1 MKMIKFAL
9 KRYANFGSHVA
20 AFLAGLGCVV
30 SGWYFWIPLA
40 FAVVLGSACAYFN
53 RPKQKQVEIPASAS
67 VSAPVS
73 VSDSDLQSL
82 LIQQMLQSMQKNN

>member
-9 KRYANFGSHVA
+9 KRYAYFGSHVA
-20 AFLAGLGCVV
+20 AFLAGLGCVI

-40 FAVVLGSACAYFN
+40 VAVVLGSACAYFN
-53 RPKQKQVEIPASAS
+53 RPKQKKTETPASAP
-67 VSAPVS
+67 AS

-82 LIQQMLQSMQKNN
+82 ILQQLLSQVKGE

>member
-30 SGWYFWIPLA
+30 NGWYFWIPLA
-40 FAVVLGSACAYFN
+40 VAVVLGSACAYFN
-53 RPKQKQVEIPASAS
+53 RPKQMKAETSASAS
-67 VSAPVS
+67 AP

-82 LIQQMLQSMQKNN
+82 ILQQFLSQSKRD

>member
-20 AFLAGLGCVV
+20 AFLAGLGCVI
-30 SGWYFWIPLA
+30 SGWYLWIPLA
-40 FAVVLGSACAYFN
+40 VAIVLGSACAYFN
-53 RPKQKQVEIPASAS
+53 RPKPQKKEQVVLP

-73 VSDSDLQSL
+73 DVDLQSL
-82 LIQQMLQSMQKNN
+82 ILQQLLLQSKGE

>member
-1 MKMIKFAL
+1 MKLIKFAL

-30 SGWYFWIPLA
+30 NGWYFWIPLA
-40 FAVVLGSACAYFN
+40 VAVVLGSACAYFN
-53 RPKQKQVEIPASAS
+53 RPKQKKVETPAA
-67 VSAPVS
+67 APAS

-82 LIQQMLQSMQKNN
+82 LIQQLLSQVKGD

>member
-9 KRYANFGSHVA
+9 KRYAYFGSHVA
-20 AFLAGLGCVV
+20 AFLAGLGCVI

-40 FAVVLGSACAYFN
+40 VAVVLGSACAYFN
-53 RPKQKQVEIPASAS
+53 RPKLKKSDVPAS
-67 VSAPVS
+67 VPAP

-82 LIQQMLQSMQKNN
+82 IIQQLLSQVKGD

>member
-20 AFLAGLGCVV
+20 AFLAGLGCVI
-30 SGWYFWIPLA
+30 SGWYFWVPLA
-40 FAVVLGSACAYFN
+40 VAVVLGSACAYFN
-53 RPKQKQVEIPASAS
+53 RPKQKKAETPASAP
-67 VSAPVS
+67 AS
-73 VSDSDLQSL
+73 VSDSELQSI

>member
-20 AFLAGLGCVV
+20 AFLAGLGCVI

-40 FAVVLGSACAYFN
+40 VAVVLGSACAYFN
-53 RPKQKQVEIPASAS
+53 RPKQKKAETPASAP
-67 VSAPVS
+67 AS

-82 LIQQMLQSMQKNN
+82 LIQQLLSQTKGN

>member
-1 MKMIKFAL
+1 MKMKMIKFAL

-20 AFLAGLGCVV
+20 AFLAGLGCVI

-40 FAVVLGSACAYFN
+40 VAVVLGSACAYFN
-53 RPKQKQVEIPASAS
+53 RPKQKKVDNPVPAP
-67 VSAPVS
+67 AP

-82 LIQQMLQSMQKNN
+82 LVQQMLQSLQKNN

>member
-1 MKMIKFAL
+1 MKIIKFAI

-20 AFLAGLGCVV
+20 AFLAGLGCVI

-40 FAVVLGSACAYFN
+40 VAVVLGSACAYFN
-53 RPKQKQVEIPASAS
+53 RPKQKKADVPAS
-67 VSAPVS
+67 VPAP

-82 LIQQMLQSMQKNN
+82 IIQQLLSQVKAD

>member
-30 SGWYFWIPLA
+30 NGWYFWIPLA
-40 FAVVLGSACAYFN
+40 VAVVLGSACAYFN
-53 RPKQKQVEIPASAS
+53 RPKQKKVE
-67 VSAPVS
+67 APVSSPAS
-73 VSDSDLQSL
+73 VSDSELQSL
-82 LIQQMLQSMQKNN
+82 ILHQLLSQVKDK

>member
-1 MKMIKFAL
+1 MKVIKFAL

-20 AFLAGLGCVV
+20 AFLAGLGCVI

-40 FAVVLGSACAYFN
+40 VAVVLGSACAYFN
-53 RPKQKQVEIPASAS
+53 RPKEKKVDTS
-67 VSAPVS
+67 VSSPAS

-82 LIQQMLQSMQKNN
+82 LIQQLLSQTKGN

>member
-9 KRYANFGSHVA
+9 KRYANWGSHVA

-30 SGWYFWIPLA
+30 NGWYFWIPLA
-40 FAVVLGSACAYFN
+40 VAVVLGSACAYFN
-53 RPKQKQVEIPASAS
+53 RPKYKQAETPASAP
-67 VSAPVS
+67 AS

-82 LIQQMLQSMQKNN
+82 ILQQLLSQFKGD